1 MCKKAENYF
10 QIYVQ
15 DIRWGGQRFIF
26 TSYTCPF
33 TLTQCKES
41 KNIAKSTRWTR
52 KTKFWFV
59 KLPKKQCS
67 RWDGQRFIFTSC
79 TLHLSASH
87 THYKTLK
94 KPGKY
99 CQKRCVRFVFT
110 FYICPPYI
118 LTARRQKKAEK
129 YCKTRCVI
137 YHFHFLHLPPLHTPC

>member
-1 MCKKAENYF
+1 MDAPTGSLYPGDSSWAARDLFSLLTPAPLHLLNAKNLK
-10 QIYVQ
+10 
-15 DIRWGGQRFIF
+15 
-26 TSYTCPF
+26 
-33 TLTQCKES
+33 TLQKVPDEQG
-41 KNIAKSTRWTR
+41 
-52 KTKFWFV
+52 
-59 KLPKKQCS
+59 KLNFDLLNCQKKQCS

-79 TLHLSASH
+79 TLHISASN

-118 LTARRQKKAEK
+118 LTARRQKKADK